1 MRTEKKPVIEALLF
15 VAGTPLSLKELQ
27 KLTGL
32 PKGEIQTLISELQAE
47 YTRRGSGIRIV
58 EVAEGYQMVTAPEVA
73 EWIKPLK
80 GGQAGAKLSRAALE
94 TLAIVAYRQPITKA
108 EIEELRG
115 VNSDAVIKS
124 LLEKRL
130 IRVVGKKEVPGR
142 PLLYG
147 TTKEFLLY
155 FGLKDLSELPEIEE
169 LAPGE
174 L

>member
-1 MRTEKKPVIEALLF
+1 MRAEKKPVIEALLF